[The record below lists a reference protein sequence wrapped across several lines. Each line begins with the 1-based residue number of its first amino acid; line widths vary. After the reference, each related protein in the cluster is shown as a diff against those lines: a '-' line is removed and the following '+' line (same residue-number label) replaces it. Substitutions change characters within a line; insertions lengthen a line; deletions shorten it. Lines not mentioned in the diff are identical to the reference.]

1 MSEKI
6 NRRIPGQFVVSL
18 DFELMWGVKDHKTIK
33 NYGSRILGARG
44 VIPQLLDLFEEYRIH
59 VTWAIVGFL
68 FADSKKTLKKYVP
81 ISIPKYENPK
91 LCGYTY
97 LSDIGENEE
106 NDPYHYAFSLIE
118 LIRRYKNQEI
128 ATHTFSH
135 YYCKEKGQTKE
146 DFLADLRSAKDI
158 AREIGNTNIQSIVF
172 PRNQCNREYINAL
185 KEEAIVCYRGLD
197 KNFLNERAF
206 PENLKRMLRLIDTYI
221 NLVGNNCYPINEIK
235 ENDIYNIRASRF
247 FRPYFPKL
255 RFLESMKLRRIKQ
268 QMKYAAENGLVFH
281 LWWHPH
287 NFGRYCDINME
298 QLKDILDYYKI
309 LKEQYGFE
317 NSNMIELVKKLN

>member
-6 NRRIPGQFVVSL
+6 NKSVPGQFVVSL
-18 DFELMWGVKDHKTIK
+18 DFELMWGLKDHKTIE
-33 NYGSRILGARG
+33 NYGSRILGARD
-44 VIPQLLDLFEEYRIH
+44 VIPRLLGLFDEYGIH

-68 FADSKKTLKKYVP
+68 FADSKERLKKYIP
-81 ISIPKYENPK
+81 TLIPKYENTK

-97 LSDIGENEE
+97 LSDIGENEDD
-106 NDPYHYAFSLIE
+106 DPYHYAFSLIE
-118 LIRRYKNQEI
+118 LIQRYKNQEI

-135 YYCKEKGQTKE
+135 YYCNETGQTKE

-158 AREIGNTNIQSIVF
+158 ARDIGNTNIQSIVF
-172 PRNQCNREYINAL
+172 PRNQCNREYIDAL
-185 KEEAIVCYRGLD
+185 KGEAIVCYRGLD
-197 KNFLNERAF
+197 KNFLNEKVF
-206 PENLKRMLRLIDTYI
+206 PEGLKRAMRLIDTYI
-221 NLVGNNCYPINEIK
+221 NLVGNNCYPISKIK

-247 FRPYFPKL
+247 FRPYFSKL
-255 RFLESMKLRRIKQ
+255 RFLEPMKLCRIKR

-287 NFGRYCDINME
+287 NFGKHCDINMG

-309 LKEQYGFE
+309 LKEQYKFQ
-317 NSNMIELVKKLN
+317 NSNMIELVKKLS